1 MPLSVCVKPEASGV
15 QISNSHSTYFIEGKQ
30 ATRADM
36 RVALIVYRPARLRH
50 VTGL

>member
-15 QISNSHSTYFIEGKQ
+15 QISNNHSTYFIEGKQ
-30 ATRADM
+30 AARADM
-36 RVALIVYRPARLRH
+36 RVALIVYRPAAYVT